1 MALLSHERIKEQLT
15 QLDGWELDGK
25 EIAKSFK
32 FKDFVDSIAFVTRVA
47 FLAEKANHHPDI
59 SISWNRV
66 TLSLSTHSEGGIT
79 ENDINL
85 AGQID
90 GISL

>member
-1 MALLSHERIKEQLT
+1 MALLSHEGIKEQLT

-25 EIAKSFK
+25 EIVKSFK

-59 SISWNRV
+59 STSWNRV

>member
-1 MALLSHERIKEQLT
+1 MALLSHEGIKEQLT

-25 EIAKSFK
+25 EIVKSFK

-85 AGQID
+85 AEQIN
-90 GISL
+90 GISS